1 MFLMSDFVPHK
12 KTGKTISNIFNHS
25 LLTDEKCRDILDET
39 LVTEPHKKKINV
51 KNVFVDLEVF
61 SGNAQNTGSIFD
73 AVDNTE
79 TSIGRFYLKE
89 LLTNPIDDIN
99 EIKERQDICKS
110 ILDNE
115 KLYDSLCES
124 LSKINKLEKSIVW
137 LLKKKSNEEARLI
150 NSVYFK
156 HKYLKVLNTNENFL
170 MLYNY
175 FKIIFSPMYGLLSP
189 VIFLILP
196 FLYIKFFTNVKFS
209 FETYFKIFKMSFF
222 SFGMPSTGGG
232 NILGGGSSK
241 SLGYTRIF
249 SLILSFIIYV
259 QNVVSSFEISM
270 NTNEIINELHSKL
283 NSLNSFMETSYDIC
297 ESTKKIFNRESLT
310 HCLPELT
317 NPLFK
322 TVPSIFT
329 NKGKVLITYGIVDKC
344 PGVLDLLKYIGE
356 VDCYLSICKLVKSGF
371 YSFPKFSLSKKPLI
385 HVKQLWHP
393 YLNPKSS
400 VKNDVKIG
408 GDNNPNN
415 LVITGPN
422 AGGKSTFIKSV
433 TLFLL
438 FGQSLGIVPGN
449 EAEFTP
455 FKLLNT
461 YLNIPDC
468 KGKESLFEAEMHRA
482 RDHIR
487 ELESLDSNSKAFLV
501 MDEIFSSTNPEEGI
515 SGGYAI
521 AKKLGEFKNS
531 VTLLTTHFSYLTK
544 LENNTNNYMAYKIP
558 INRVDG
564 RIEYPYKLKR
574 GVSDQFIAL
583 ELLKHKGFDNDII
596 ENAVEICKNI
606 DMSAYKNI
614 EQSKKE
620 ETHSESDVSPPPP
633 TPPNTES
640 PKPAKTSLN
649 PSLSSPSPPT
659 SSPPSPSPSGT
670 GTEVPAS
677 EEDSVDGK

>member
-1 MFLMSDFVPHK
+1 MFLMNDFVPHK
-12 KTGKTISNIFNHS
+12 KTGKTISGIFNHS
-25 LLTDEKCRDILDET
+25 VLTEEKCRDILDET
-39 LVTEPHKKKINV
+39 LKTSPHKKKINV
-51 KNVFVDLEVF
+51 KNVFTDLEVF

-79 TSIGRFYLKE
+79 TSIGRYYLKDM
-89 LLTNPIDDIN
+89 LSNPIDDID
-99 EIKERQDICKS
+99 EIKERQAICS
-110 ILDNE
+110 AILDNE
-115 KLYDSLCES
+115 TLYNDLCSALE
-124 LSKINKLEKSIVW
+124 KIRGLEKSIVW
-137 LLKKKSNEEARLI
+137 ILKKKSNEEARLI

-209 FETYFKIFKMSFF
+209 FDTYFKIFKMSFF
-222 SFGMPSTGGG
+222 NMGMPNVSGSGG
-232 NILGGGSSK
+232 ILGGGGRSGA
-241 SLGYTRIF
+241 LGYTRIF
-249 SLILSFIIYV
+249 SMILSAIIYI
-259 QNVVSSFEISM
+259 QNVVSSFQVSM
-270 NTNEIINELHSKL
+270 DTNEIINELHSKL
-283 NSLNSFMETSYDIC
+283 NSLNSFMETSYEIC
-297 ESTKKIFNRESLT
+297 EKTKKIFNRESLS

-322 TVPSIFT
+322 SVPSIFT

-344 PGVLDLLKYIGE
+344 PGVMDLLKYVGE
-356 VDCYLSICKLVKSGF
+356 VDLYLSICKMIKSGF
-371 YSFPKFSLSKKPLI
+371 YSFPKFSQSKKPII
-385 HVKQLWHP
+385 HARDVWHP
-393 YLNPKSS
+393 YLNPKSA
-400 VKNDVKIG
+400 VKNTLQIG

-415 LVITGPN
+415 MIITGPN

-433 TLFLL
+433 TLLIL
-438 FGQSLGIVPGN
+438 FGQSLGVVPGHDC
-449 EAEFTP
+449 EFTP

-487 ELESLDSNSKAFLV
+487 ELEALDPNSKAFLV

-521 AKKLGEFKNS
+521 AQKLGEFNNS
-531 VTLLTTHFSYLTK
+531 VTLLTTHFTYLTK
-544 LENNTNNYMAYKIP
+544 LETETPNYMAYKIP

-564 RIEYPYKLKR
+564 RIDYPYKLVR

-596 ENAVEICKNI
+596 ENAVNICKNI
-606 DMSAYKNI
+606 DMSAYKNV
-614 EQSKKE
+614 QE
-620 ETHSESDVSPPPP
+620 EEVEEVSYDEDDSTP
-633 TPPNTES
+633 TPPPEVSES
-640 PKPAKTSLN
+640 L
-649 PSLSSPSPPT
+649 
-659 SSPPSPSPSGT
+659 
-670 GTEVPAS
+670 
-677 EEDSVDGK
+677 EEGN

>member
-1 MFLMSDFVPHK
+1 MFLMNDFVPHK
-12 KTGKTISNIFNHS
+12 KTGKTISGIFNHS
-25 LLTDEKCRDILDET
+25 VLTEEKCRDILDET
-39 LVTEPHKKKINV
+39 LKTSPHKKKINV
-51 KNVFVDLEVF
+51 KNVFTDLEVF

-79 TSIGRFYLKE
+79 TSIGRYYLKDMIS
-89 LLTNPIDDIN
+89 NPIDDID
-99 EIKERQDICKS
+99 EIKERQAICS
-110 ILDNE
+110 AILDNE
-115 KLYDSLCES
+115 TLYNDLCSALE
-124 LSKINKLEKSIVW
+124 KIRGLEKSIVW
-137 LLKKKSNEEARLI
+137 ILKKKSNEEARLI

-209 FETYFKIFKMSFF
+209 FDTYFKIFKMSFF
-222 SFGMPSTGGG
+222 NMGMPSVGGAG
-232 NILGGGSSK
+232 GILGGGGSGRSGA
-241 SLGYTRIF
+241 LGYTRIF
-249 SLILSFIIYV
+249 SLLLSAIIYI
-259 QNVVSSFEISM
+259 QNVVSSFQISM
-270 NTNEIINELHSKL
+270 DTNEIINELHSKL
-283 NSLNSFMETSYDIC
+283 NSLNSFMETSYEIC
-297 ESTKKIFNRESLT
+297 EKTKKIFNRESLS

-322 TVPSIFT
+322 SVPSIFT

-344 PGVLDLLKYIGE
+344 PGVMDLLKYVGE
-356 VDCYLSICKLVKSGF
+356 VDLYLSICKMIKSGF
-371 YSFPKFSLSKKPLI
+371 YSFPKFSQSKKPMI
-385 HVKQLWHP
+385 HARDVWHP
-393 YLNPKSS
+393 YLNPKSA
-400 VKNDVKIG
+400 VKNTLQIG

-415 LVITGPN
+415 MIITGPN

-433 TLFLL
+433 TLLIL
-438 FGQSLGIVPGN
+438 FGQSLGVVPGHDC
-449 EAEFTP
+449 EFTP

-487 ELESLDSNSKAFLV
+487 ELEALDPNSKAFLV

-521 AKKLGEFKNS
+521 AQKLGEFNNS
-531 VTLLTTHFSYLTK
+531 VTLLTTHFTYLTK
-544 LENNTNNYMAYKIP
+544 LETETPNYMAYKIP

-564 RIEYPYKLKR
+564 RIDYPYKLVR

-596 ENAVEICKNI
+596 ENAVNICKNI
-606 DMSAYKNI
+606 DMSAYKNV
-614 EQSKKE
+614 QE
-620 ETHSESDVSPPPP
+620 EEVEEVSYDEDDSTP
-633 TPPNTES
+633 TPPPEVSES
-640 PKPAKTSLN
+640 L
-649 PSLSSPSPPT
+649 
-659 SSPPSPSPSGT
+659 
-670 GTEVPAS
+670 
-677 EEDSVDGK
+677 EEGN